1 MKAIESNNKWYFRTT
16 ATVETDDDDRS
27 SIMLPVDQ
35 ITGIIPGDNNTK
47 VRIHF
52 EAPTTVGERDGPPQ
66 QNGIIRLIITA
77 GRQKEVLQFLA
88 EAANSSTLHEGY
100 KTIVDTTTKEI
111 AFKYIEQ
118 VQSIRAR

>member
-16 ATVETDDDDRS
+16 ATLGDDDDDRS

-35 ITGIIPGDNNTK
+35 ITGIVPGDSDTK

-52 EAPTTVGERDGPPQ
+52 EAPTTIGERDGPPQ
-66 QNGIIRLIITA
+66 QNGTVRLLVTA

-88 EAANSSTLHEGY
+88 EAANSSTQHEGY
-100 KTIVDTTTKEI
+100 QTIVDTTTGEI
-111 AFKYIEQ
+111 AFRYITA